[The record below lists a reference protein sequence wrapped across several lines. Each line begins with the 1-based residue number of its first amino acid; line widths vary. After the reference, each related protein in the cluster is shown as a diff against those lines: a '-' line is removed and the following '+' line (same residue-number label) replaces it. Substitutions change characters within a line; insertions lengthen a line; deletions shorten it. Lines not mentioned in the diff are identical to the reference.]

1 MNRRLAAMTLAATST
16 ALLVAACS
24 SSTSSTSSPSASATS
39 AAPSTSSATATSATA
54 SPTTSESNI
63 GGDVL
68 PPVIV
73 TPGEQSTTAKVG
85 NTIVFNVADPTTTKI
100 STDKPAILE
109 LTQGGTDGSATFNPG
124 AKALSAGE
132 AVVTITEAGGATREV
147 VVTVTS

>member
-1 MNRRLAAMTLAATST
+1 
-16 ALLVAACS
+16 
-24 SSTSSTSSPSASATS
+24 
-39 AAPSTSSATATSATA
+39 
-54 SPTTSESNI
+54 
-63 GGDVL
+63 VL